1 MQHRTTRRTPED
13 PAVPDPPRIPA
24 RRRPEPAAR
33 PFDGFPEAGLSALD
47 RLRADPTV
55 ARYQIEKEALRD
67 GIVGPFQRYR
77 DDLVVRWVLP
87 RGLPFE
93 TERGVFSR
101 FPKNDFGAGGSH
113 SHLWMSFYRHGR
125 TRLTD
130 VQLSHSVSPDGFRWG
145 LYAGAYAGDLFTSA
159 RARLVAE
166 PDAALALVNGL
177 IARGYRLAWAP
188 HVTKPA
194 GHPEV
199 DTPLEVVPDGLARAK
214 GLWLMRRV
222 DRDAMQALGP
232 ALVDEAI
239 VAMDELTPLYE
250 FLIAAGDPGG
260 HGR

>member
-1 MQHRTTRRTPED
+1 MILPGVFNGFH
-13 PAVPDPPRIPA
+13 A
-24 RRRPEPAAR
+24 
-33 PFDGFPEAGLSALD
+33 DGLAALD

-55 ARYQIEKEALRD
+55 RRYQQEKSALAA
-67 GIVGPFQRYR
+67 GIVEPFKRYR
-77 DDLVVRWVLP
+77 DDLAVRWVIP

-113 SHLWMSFYRHGR
+113 SHLWMSFYRHRR

-145 LYAGAYAGDLFTSA
+145 LYAGAYAGDVFTAA
-159 RARLVAE
+159 RARLAAE
-166 PDAALALVNGL
+166 PEASVALVNGL
-177 IARGYRLAWAP
+177 LGRGYRLAWAP

-199 DTPLEVVPDGLARAK
+199 DAPLDAIPDGLARAK
-214 GLWLMRRV
+214 GIWLMRRV
-222 DRDAMQALGP
+222 DRATMEAMGP

-239 VAMDELTPLYE
+239 VAMDELAPLYA
-250 FLIAAGDPGG
+250 FLLAPAG
-260 HGR
+260 R

>member
-1 MQHRTTRRTPED
+1 MTF
-13 PAVPDPPRIPA
+13 A
-24 RRRPEPAAR
+24 RAFEGFHA
-33 PFDGFPEAGLSALD
+33 DGLAALD

-55 ARYQIEKEALRD
+55 RRYQQEKAALAA
-67 GIVGPFQRYR
+67 GIVEPFKRYR
-77 DDLVVRWVLP
+77 DDLAVEWVIP

-130 VQLSHSVSPDGFRWG
+130 IQLSHSVSPDGFRWG
-145 LYAGAYAGDLFTSA
+145 LYAGAYAGSVFTSA
-159 RARLVAE
+159 RARLADE

-188 HVTKPA
+188 HVTKPE

-199 DTPLEVVPDGLARAK
+199 DAPLDALPDGLARAR

-222 DRDAMQALGP
+222 GRDEMQALGS
-232 ALVDEAI
+232 ALVDEAL
-239 VAMDELTPLYE
+239 VAMDELAPLYD
-250 FLIAAGDPGG
+250 FLVSADED
-260 HGR
+260 R